1 VTWLREDLCVF
12 ETNDFFLA
20 ISEWDHFL
28 MVIAYTNR
36 SVTKETA
43 PNQNSAPNITA
54 RFEFAACIQMFPQ
67 TFYSFQIESLVANSS
82 IGKILNCLLFTVAQS
97 LRIWVINWECRIG
110 HNNHCHDGK
119 ENPNCIHLNE
129 QFSTILLKETPII
142 EWSDQ
147 VHLSGP
153 SCRSKFW

>member
-1 VTWLREDLCVF
+1 VTWLRGGLCSVF
-12 ETNDFFLA
+12 ETIDFFSA
-20 ISEWDHFL
+20 ISEWDIFRTYNACTQRTAT
-28 MVIAYTNR
+28 I
-36 SVTKETA
+36 KTA
-43 PNQNSAPNITA
+43 PTITA
-54 RFEFAACIQMFPQ
+54 PFEFAACIQMFPQ
-67 TFYSFQIESLVANSS
+67 TIYSVQTESLVANSS